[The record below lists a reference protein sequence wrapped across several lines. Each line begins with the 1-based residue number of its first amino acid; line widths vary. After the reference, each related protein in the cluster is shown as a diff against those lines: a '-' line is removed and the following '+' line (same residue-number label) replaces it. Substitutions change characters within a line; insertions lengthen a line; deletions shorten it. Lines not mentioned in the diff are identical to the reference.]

1 MRVSSL
7 RRAFCAL
14 LSLALVV
21 ALTGTALA
29 TKGTQSLQADYT
41 DIKVML
47 DGEYLVLT
55 DVNGKTVEPFAVAG
69 TTYLPVRAVAGA
81 LGLNVEWQADTST
94 VVLTSG
100 GEVTT
105 QTTDAP
111 AKGTTISKTIQA
123 DFTDIKVTLDG
134 TPLTLADANGKTV
147 EPFAVA
153 GTTYLPVRAVSSALG
168 LEVGWDGDSH
178 TVILSTV
185 PFTITAEEA
194 QALVQG
200 NLDELYLGKYDESYL
215 ELVDITAEE
224 AEASHL
230 QNILAESE
238 FFSLYWGIVMTEND
252 ESFDTLD
259 TTVKNEIIDLITE
272 IYTHSKYTV
281 AEPVAQADGSY
292 TVAVTVSPIDVVA
305 RASQAYDTGTYAP
318 LNEFNAKYTSE
329 VVASMTD
336 AEYAA
341 YSIEYANVILDLVQA
356 QMDSVG
362 YLADETIT
370 LTISKDSNGAFSA
383 DDEGWQAID
392 TAIINYPTAE

>member
-94 VVLTSG
+94 VALTSG

-105 QTTDAP
+105 ETTDTP

-134 TPLTLADANGKTV
+134 TLLTLTDANGKTV

-168 LEVGWDGDSH
+168 LEVGWDGDTS

-215 ELVDITAEE
+215 NLVGITAEE

-238 FFSLYWGIVMTEND
+238 IFSLYWGIVMTEND

-259 TTVKNEIIDLITE
+259 TTVRNEIIDLITE

-281 AEPVAQADGSY
+281 GTPEAQADGSY
-292 TVAVTVSPIDVVA
+292 TVAVTVSPIDVIA
-305 RASQAYDTGTYAP
+305 RASEAYDNGTYAP
-318 LNEFNAKYTSE
+318 LNDFNAKYTSE
-329 VVASMTD
+329 VVAGMSD

-341 YSIEYANVILDLVQA
+341 YSLEYANVIIDLVQA
-356 QMDSVG
+356 QMDTVG

-370 LTISKDSNGAFSA
+370 LTISKDADGAFSA

>member
-94 VVLTSG
+94 VALTSG

-105 QTTDAP
+105 KTTDTP

-134 TPLTLADANGKTV
+134 TLLTLTDANGKTV

-168 LEVGWDGDSH
+168 LEVGWDGDTS

-200 NLDELYLGKYDESYL
+200 NLDEIYLGKYDESYL
-215 ELVDITAEE
+215 DLVGITAEE
-224 AEASHL
+224 AEATHL

-238 FFSLYWGIVMTEND
+238 IFSLYWGIVMTENG

-281 AEPVAQADGSY
+281 GTPEAQADGSY
-292 TVAVTVSPIDVVA
+292 TVAVTVSPIDVIA
-305 RASQAYDTGTYAP
+305 RASEAYDNGTYAP

-329 VVASMTD
+329 VVAGLSD
-336 AEYAA
+336 AEYAT
-341 YSIEYANVILDLVQA
+341 YSLEYANVIIDLVQA
-356 QMDSVG
+356 QMDNVG
-362 YLADETIT
+362 YLADQTIT
-370 LTISKDSNGAFSA
+370 LTVSKDANGAFSA
-383 DDEGWQAID
+383 DDEGWNAID
-392 TAIINYPTAE
+392 AAIIDYPA

>member
-7 RRAFCAL
+7 RRALSAL
-14 LSLALVV
+14 LSLVLVV

-29 TKGTQSLQADYT
+29 TTGTQSLQADYT

-81 LGLNVEWQADTST
+81 LGLNVEWVADTST
-94 VVLTSG
+94 VALTSG

-105 QTTDAP
+105 KTTDTP

-123 DFTDIKVTLDG
+123 VYTDIKVTLDG
-134 TPLTLADANGKTV
+134 KLIALTDANGKTV

-200 NLDELYLGKYDESYL
+200 NLDEVYLGKYDQSYL
-215 ELVDITAEE
+215 DLVGITSEE
-224 AEASHL
+224 AEATHL

-238 FFSLYWGIVMTEND
+238 IFSLYWGIVMTEN
-252 ESFDTLD
+252 ERS
-259 TTVKNEIIDLITE
+259 
-272 IYTHSKYTV
+272 
-281 AEPVAQADGSY
+281 ADQSTASAPLSVLSWSWSVYISGL
-292 TVAVTVSPIDVVA
+292 V
-305 RASQAYDTGTYAP
+305 RAS
-318 LNEFNAKYTSE
+318 
-329 VVASMTD
+329 
-336 AEYAA
+336 
-341 YSIEYANVILDLVQA
+341 
-356 QMDSVG
+356 
-362 YLADETIT
+362 
-370 LTISKDSNGAFSA
+370 NGH
-383 DDEGWQAID
+383 
-392 TAIINYPTAE
+392 T

>member
-7 RRAFCAL
+7 RRAVSAL
-14 LSLALVV
+14 LSLVLVV

-29 TKGTQSLQADYT
+29 TTGTKSLQADYT

-55 DVNGKTVEPFAVAG
+55 DVNGKTVEPFAVSG

-94 VVLTSG
+94 VALTSG

-105 QTTDAP
+105 KTTDSP

-123 DFTDIKVTLDG
+123 VYTDIKVTLDG
-134 TPLTLADANGKTV
+134 KQIALTDANGKTV
-147 EPFAVA
+147 EPFAVS

-178 TVILSTV
+178 TVVLSTV

-200 NLDELYLGKYDESYL
+200 NLDEVYLGKYDQSYL
-215 ELVDITAEE
+215 DLVGITAEE
-224 AEASHL
+224 AEATHL

-238 FFSLYWGIVMTEND
+238 IFSLYWGIVMTENG

-281 AEPVAQADGSY
+281 ATPVAQADGSY
-292 TVAVTVSPIDVVA
+292 TVAVTVSPIDVIS
-305 RASQAYDTGTYAP
+305 RAAAAYDNGTYAP
-318 LNEFNAKYTSE
+318 LNEFNAKYTSQ
-329 VVASMTD
+329 VVAGLSD

-341 YSIEYANVILDLVQA
+341 YSLEYANVILDLVQA
-356 QMDSVG
+356 QMDNVG
-362 YLADETIT
+362 YLADKTIT
-370 LTISKDSNGAFSA
+370 LTVSKDANGAFSA
-383 DDEGWQAID
+383 DDEGWNAID
-392 TAIINYPTAE
+392 AAIIDYPA

>member
-94 VVLTSG
+94 VALTSG

-105 QTTDAP
+105 KTTDTP

-134 TPLTLADANGKTV
+134 TLLTLTDANGKTV

-168 LEVGWDGDSH
+168 LEVGWDGDTS

-200 NLDELYLGKYDESYL
+200 NLDEIYLGKYDESYL
-215 ELVDITAEE
+215 DLVGITAEE
-224 AEASHL
+224 AEATHL

-238 FFSLYWGIVMTEND
+238 IFSLYWGIVMTENG

-281 AEPVAQADGSY
+281 GTPEAQADGSY
-292 TVAVTVSPIDVVA
+292 TVAVTVSPIDVIA
-305 RASQAYDTGTYAP
+305 RASEAYDNGTYAP

-329 VVASMTD
+329 VVASMSD

-341 YSIEYANVILDLVQA
+341 YSLEYANVIIDLVQA
-356 QMDSVG
+356 QMDTVG

-370 LTISKDSNGAFSA
+370 LTISKDADGAFSA